1 MWQRAQRG
9 RQATGGRAEL
19 ICLGLLRLAKRE
31 LFVGLFFPRVSS
43 CPGVLCRITLA
54 RCATQKASA
63 CARHAGVG
71 RFSSRQ
77 PQRDCKAGK
86 MPGHR
91 SGERHPGL
99 SGRADIPRQMHH
111 RDVVPFLYSRVGNA
125 HLWSCLL
132 HSIPTRLTARAVRQM
147 PSSRR
152 SGHMAS
158 GLG

>member
-1 MWQRAQRG
+1 MRQRAQRG
-9 RQATGGRAEL
+9 RQATDGRAEL
-19 ICLGLLRLAKRE
+19 ICPGLLRLAKRE
-31 LFVGLFFPRVSS
+31 FFVGLLF
-43 CPGVLCRITLA
+43 PGVSLCLGALCRITLA
-54 RCATQKASA
+54 RCTAQKASL
-63 CARHAGVG
+63 CTRHAGVG

-77 PQRDCKAGK
+77 PQGDRGAEKIPEHG
-86 MPGHR
+86 G
-91 SGERHPGL
+91 GERRPGL